1 MNTISRNDLRQ
12 LATMNGEYV
21 VSIYMPASVGAENRQ
36 NPVRFKNLLRV
47 AGQKM
52 LGRKIGEP
60 AIQKMTVSAR
70 TLLDQTDLW
79 QELSQGLAVFI
90 SRDNLRVWPLPFTCE
105 EICVVG
111 KHVYLLPLLA
121 WETSDAPYFVLAVS
135 QNAVRLLAGTRARLE
150 EVTLPGL
157 PTDLTTA
164 LHYDTR
170 QGTLQ
175 MHSGTPRLAGKE
187 GVVFHGQGGEVDL
200 AKQELT
206 SYFREIDRAVDLLLD
221 LDVQG
226 AAQVRMKFRD
236 AVCLFLLPPSYA
248 ALEARIRGRGQ
259 DDEGTIRRRLD
270 GAWREVN
277 LYKDYDYAVVNADLE
292 ACVDDVKCVIRA
304 ARLRTSRM
312 SGRAGAI
319 LATFQTRS

>member
-1 MNTISRNDLRQ
+1 MSERVPNII
-12 LATMNGEYV
+12 V
-21 VSIYMPASVGAENRQ
+21 VSAPSGAGKSTILRRVLAEMDQLRFSVSHTTRPPRLGESDGVEYHFVPRE
-36 NPVRFKNLLRV
+36 RFEELV
-47 AGQKM
+47 DAGQ
-52 LGRKIGEP
+52 LLE
-60 AIQKMTVSAR
+60 SA
-70 TLLDQTDLW
+70 
-79 QELSQGLAVFI
+79 EVH
-90 SRDNLRVWPLPFTCE
+90 DNLYGTAYE
-105 EICVVG
+105 E
-111 KHVYLLPLLA
+111 Y
-121 WETSDAPYFVLAVS
+121 
-135 QNAVRLLAGTRARLE
+135 RRAE
-150 EVTLPGL
+150 
-157 PTDLTTA
+157 
-164 LHYDTR
+164 
-170 QGTLQ
+170 
-175 MHSGTPRLAGKE
+175 SE
-187 GVVFHGQGGEVDL
+187 G
-200 AKQELT
+200 
-206 SYFREIDRAVDLLLD
+206 VDLLLD

-312 SGRAGAI
+312 SGQAAAI